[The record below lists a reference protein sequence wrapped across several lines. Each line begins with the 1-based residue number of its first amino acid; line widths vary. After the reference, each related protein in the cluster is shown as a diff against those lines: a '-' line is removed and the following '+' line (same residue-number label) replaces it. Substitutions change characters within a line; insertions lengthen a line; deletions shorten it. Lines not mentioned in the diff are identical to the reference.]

1 VIICAAAILACST
14 QLRYHDYC
22 RCHRQAES
30 LRRVMAQWLLPVRL
44 PCPGQLPLLYLPTW
58 ICPRLRHL
66 PCYSFRSGTAVDTPD
81 KINIVPPSVNA
92 KCWTVAAGPHSDEQ
106 RAKHVRETRDEIGYS
121 AALAIA
127 KLRTVAA
134 WAPSLEQHAQH
145 ERGSR

>member
-1 VIICAAAILACST
+1 MSQAGTVTAQDYRSVVVTCEAAL
-14 QLRYHDYC
+14 
-22 RCHRQAES
+22 
-30 LRRVMAQWLLPVRL
+30 
-44 PCPGQLPLLYLPTW
+44 PGQLPLLYLPTR

-92 KCWTVAAGPHSDEQ
+92 KCRKVAAGPHSDEQ

-145 ERGSR
+145 ERDSATVLPSSVAKLRDCGSWRLLFA

>member
-22 RCHRQAES
+22 RWRRQAQS
-30 LRRVMAQWLLPVRL
+30 LRRIIAQWLLPVRL
-44 PCPGQLPLLYLPTW
+44 PFLGNCRCSTFQPGFVHASGT
-58 ICPRLRHL
+58 CHATE
-66 PCYSFRSGTAVDTPD
+66 RSGTAVDTPD

-92 KCWTVAAGPHSDEQ
+92 KSWTVAAGPHSDEQ
-106 RAKHVRETRDEIGYS
+106 RAKLVRETRDEIGYS

-134 WAPSLEQHAQH
+134 WAPSLEQHSQH
-145 ERGSR
+145 ERDSR